1 MTAARRVLQL
11 LSLCGAAAACSSALA
26 VQDPGIHLRSAS
38 RGPAAW
44 VPVGPP
50 PAIVVQF
57 LELYATYAA
66 QPSPKSCT
74 FDEWVGRHGVTDL
87 QRRRWMLAL
96 YAWMAHRGHQ

>member
-1 MTAARRVLQL
+1 
-11 LSLCGAAAACSSALA
+11 
-26 VQDPGIHLRSAS
+26 
-38 RGPAAW
+38 
-44 VPVGPP
+44 
-50 PAIVVQF
+50 